1 MKTSIPFQLFSVGHE
16 KMPKAPLIHP
26 VLPTHSKSMFQKRY
40 VLSDTHAF
48 FFFLSLGGFKASG
61 SGSCKIRYNST
72 GLNTEIPGIG

>member
-48 FFFLSLGGFKASG
+48 FFSFLRRF
-61 SGSCKIRYNST
+61 
-72 GLNTEIPGIG
+72 